1 LFLTAEVDVMDRR
14 THLRVW
20 LAAFGLVSGLP
31 AAAEPVADARASAM
45 AWLARIDAADYDA
58 SWNSAAQ
65 VFQRALSSAAWRQAA
80 DAARAPL
87 GKLRQRREQSATF
100 TRTLPGA
107 PDGEY
112 VVLKFDSTFESKAQ
126 AVETAVAVR
135 ESGGAWKVA
144 GYFIQ

>member
-1 LFLTAEVDVMDRR
+1 MVL
-14 THLRVW
+14 
-20 LAAFGLVSGLP
+20 LASLSGFGLVATFP
-31 AAAEPVADARASAM
+31 AAAEPVDDARASAM
-45 AWLARIDAADYDA
+45 AWLARIDMADYEA

-65 VFQRALSSAAWRQAA
+65 VFQRAISSAAWRQAA

-100 TRTLPGA
+100 TRALPGV

-112 VVLKFDSTFESKAQ
+112 VVLKFDSAFESKAQ

-135 ESGGAWKVA
+135 EGDGAWKIA